1 MSLRTILRTSLDKIT
16 HNLPLK
22 LLSLV
27 LAFIVW
33 FYLKNI
39 TTDSYEFYIPINY
52 RGLPPDAT
60 IVNHNNIPNYVLV
73 KITGSKEKL
82 SKILELPRH
91 SIYAYV
97 DLSVQR
103 PNSIY
108 EVKLVLPDEM
118 KNLELY
124 TSPKEILVDI
134 DKLVE
139 TNLSV
144 EVANSPYYYV
154 FPNEVKIRTISRNIP
169 KLTTIRV
176 SIDTNSTSGTVVLE
190 NTEFLSYYPNVLFF
204 SNVSKR
210 GN

>member
-1 MSLRTILRTSLDKIT
+1 MSLRTILKTSLDKIT

-22 LLSLV
+22 LLSVV

-52 RGLPPDAT
+52 RGLSPDTT

-97 DLSVQR
+97 DLSVQS
-103 PNSIY
+103 PNGIY
-108 EVKLVLPDEM
+108 QVKLVLPDEM
-118 KNLELY
+118 KNLQLY
-124 TSPKEILVDI
+124 TSPKEVLIDI

-154 FPNEVKIRTISRNIP
+154 FPNEVKVKTISRNIP
-169 KLTTIRV
+169 KLTTIRINV
-176 SIDTNSTSGTVVLE
+176 DTNSTSGTVVLE

-204 SNVSKR
+204 SNTLKR